1 MTTLH
6 KGFNKI
12 MESEAIMNGNV
23 HSTVQS
29 SMYVRGVHN
38 VECNGH
44 DFKTGELHQRD
55 MNIFTEWMRR
65 NVCADSFIRDDF
77 YSKVSELAFKG
88 DLCLY
93 IFHSSAKAAAIAI
106 AIADK
111 TGLQY
116 FYELKGDIKNR
127 SIVNYIKSELNRKGW
142 YS

>member
-12 MESEAIMNGNV
+12 MEQESIQSGNAFT
-23 HSTVQS
+23 SVQT
-29 SMYVRGVHN
+29 SMYVRGIN
-38 VECNGH
+38 TLECNNH
-44 DFKTGELHQRD
+44 DFKKGELHQRD
-55 MNIFTEWMRR
+55 MNIFTDWMQR
-65 NVCADSFIRDDF
+65 NVQADYLTRDDF
-77 YSKVSELAFKG
+77 YKKVSDLAFTG

-93 IFHSSAKAAAIAI
+93 IFHSSPKSAAIAI

-111 TGLQY
+111 SGLQY

-142 YS
+142 Y

>member
-12 MESEAIMNGNV
+12 MESESILSGNV
-23 HSTVQS
+23 FSTVQR

-38 VECNGH
+38 VECNGY

-55 MNIFTEWMRR
+55 MNFFTDFMQR
-65 NVCADSFIRDDF
+65 NVSADSFIRDDF
-77 YSKVSELAFKG
+77 YSKVSELSFKG

-93 IFHSSAKAAAIAI
+93 IFNSSAKSSAIAI

-111 TGLQY
+111 SGLQY

-127 SIVNYIKSELNRKGW
+127 SIVNYIKSELNTKGW
-142 YS
+142 Y

>member
-12 MESEAIMNGNV
+12 MESESILSGNV
-23 HSTVQS
+23 FSTVQR

-38 VECNGH
+38 VECNGY

-55 MNIFTEWMRR
+55 MNIFTDFMQR
-65 NVCADSFIRDDF
+65 NVSADSFIRDDF
-77 YSKVSELAFKG
+77 YSKVSELSFKG

-93 IFHSSAKAAAIAI
+93 IFHSSAKSAAIAI

-111 TGLQY
+111 SGLQY

-127 SIVNYIKSELNRKGW
+127 SIVNYIKSELNTKGW
-142 YS
+142 Y